1 MNIKLNNL
9 TQDQVDML
17 NVMWKIDTLEE
28 FESWYEN
35 LDDQEQ
41 QQAELLRLIII
52 QETMEELLLDCSDAN
67 RVLAKFRI

>member
-1 MNIKLNNL
+1 MNIKLKNL

-67 RVLAKFRI
+67 QVLAKFRL